1 MPTTSAALQTGIR
14 TRRMQAVV
22 GQPAFADWL
31 NKIKDGVNSAPQAAQ
46 VETTTIAVYAV
57 GGVYQII
64 FDGMTYEYTE
74 SGDVNVAGVAASI
87 IADWNTGG
95 FPPGRGVAAATT
107 GGGAAIV
114 FTGTYPGVVFDVDV
128 SADAKITTVAT
139 SAAAEADAIEFGR
152 ALMSF
157 GYAASGEYAVGDTMQ
172 QIAKLRTASFTGQAE
187 SFGDFTGLA
196 AGRLDCMIDARMHD
210 LGMITASAAWDTNI
224 PDTLAALKVAVD
236 AALVSAGLDTYLGTA
251 VAAGPDG
258 FSVSAAPNY
267 EGFEFDAMISHDLG
281 LATITKTSNVGTDT
295 SALRSW
301 GGVSIARYDATS
313 QSFATAG
320 GPSYDP
326 NSGVPFLRGGF
337 VWVDRP
343 DDGALPALGRQVFV
357 SGIAGADAGKLFAQP
372 AANRIPLPRAL
383 ARWERDGR
391 IATDG
396 LSLLN
401 LGNF

>member
-1 MPTTSAALQTGIR
+1 MTTTSAALQTGIR

-46 VETTTIAVYAV
+46 VETTTINVYGA
-57 GGVYQII
+57 GAVYQII

-87 IADWNTGG
+87 IDDWNTGG

-114 FTGTYPGVVFDVDV
+114 FTGTYPGVIFDVDV
-128 SADAKITTVAT
+128 SADAKISTVTTL
-139 SAAAEADAIEFGR
+139 AAAEAEAIEFGR
-152 ALMSF
+152 ALMSL
-157 GYAASGEYAVGDTMQ
+157 GYATSGEYAVGDTMQ
-172 QIAKLRTASFTGQAE
+172 QVAKLRTASFTAQAE
-187 SFGDFTGLA
+187 SFGNFAALA
-196 AGRLDCMIDARMHD
+196 AGRLDCVVDARMHD
-210 LGMITASAAWDTNI
+210 LGMITASAPYAVSI
-224 PDTLAALKVAVD
+224 AATLAALKVAID
-236 AALVSAGLDTYLGTA
+236 AALVSAGLDTYIDTN
-251 VAAGPDG
+251 VVAGPDG
-258 FSVSAAPNY
+258 FEFDVAPGF
-267 EGFEFDAMISHDLG
+267 EGFEYEAMISHDLG
-281 LATITKTSNVGTDT
+281 LAAITKTSNVGTDT
-295 SALRSW
+295 SALRAW
-301 GGVSIARYDATS
+301 GGVSIARYDTTS
-313 QSFATAG
+313 QNFATAG
-320 GPSYDP
+320 DPSYDP
-326 NSGVPFLRGGF
+326 NSGVPFLRSGF

-343 DDGALPALGRQVFV
+343 DDGALPALGAQVYV

-372 AANRIPLPRAL
+372 AADRIPLPRTI